1 MKYTAASLLGPLPSP
16 FHLRCYFFD
25 SFCTKHLVLLHAT
38 NVFVCRLVCQKLT
51 RLDHH
56 LTGRRTSAWCWG
68 ADIASPVLAFFHW
81 CITCRYSSNNAAA
94 QRRFSTA
101 AGFAVKLLGE
111 IPFADN
117 VQTTSPD
124 KVGNISTSTTPE
136 LVSGVRSDP
145 NDPSDDLS
153 RATVAGPG
161 NDDCGFVLLNNS
173 ASNALYSHGGIA
185 AEAEFD
191 KYLCALRLETGDCSA
206 IVHHFVTFVSFYTGL
221 LLNVAEQDFCSSCR
235 GTSFFIKIMYA
246 VFFPFCSLFTWLVFQ
261 FTPPCPDFPSVILSS
276 LSRHP

>member
-1 MKYTAASLLGPLPSP
+1 M
-16 FHLRCYFFD
+16 
-25 SFCTKHLVLLHAT
+25 
-38 NVFVCRLVCQKLT
+38 
-51 RLDHH
+51 
-56 LTGRRTSAWCWG
+56 
-68 ADIASPVLAFFHW
+68 LAFFHK

-117 VQTTSPD
+117 GQTTSPD

-145 NDPSDDLS
+145 NDPSDDLA
-153 RATVAGPG
+153 RATLAGPG
-161 NDDCGFVLLNNS
+161 NDDGGFVLLNNS

-185 AEAEFD
+185 AEAELD

-206 IVHHFVTFVSFYTGL
+206 IVHHFVTFASFYTGL
-221 LLNVAEQDFCSSCR
+221 LLNVTEQDFCSSCR

-246 VFFPFCSLFTWLVFQ
+246 VFFSFVVCLHGLFFNLLLRVPIFPLSFFPPFPATPKPLSPFFSHNQLFRLYFIR
-261 FTPPCPDFPSVILSS
+261 D
-276 LSRHP
+276 